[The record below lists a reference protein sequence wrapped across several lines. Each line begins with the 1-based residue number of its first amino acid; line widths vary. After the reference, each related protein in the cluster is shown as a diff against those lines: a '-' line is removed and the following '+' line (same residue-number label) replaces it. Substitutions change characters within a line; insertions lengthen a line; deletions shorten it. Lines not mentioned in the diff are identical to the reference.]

1 MEKLSDQKLLD
12 RVERV
17 HAKSTFS
24 SYFDMKYLEA
34 KKGYFKAEVLITE
47 KLSNSMGTCHG
58 GATASIID
66 SLGGAVSYTLL
77 SEEEYFSTM
86 NFRVDFLAPIKLGA
100 KLTGIA
106 KVLRK
111 GARIIL
117 VQVNLLNEKEELVAN
132 GTVSNLILKRK

>member
-1 MEKLSDQKLLD
+1 MSDQKLLD
-12 RVERV
+12 RVEKV
-17 HAKSTFS
+17 HKKSTFS
-24 SYFDMKYLEA
+24 SYFGMKYLEA
-34 KKGYFKAEVLITE
+34 KKGYFKAEILITE

-77 SEEEYFSTM
+77 AEDEYFSTM
-86 NFRVDFLAPIKLGA
+86 NFRVDFLAPIKLGE

-111 GARIIL
+111 GTRVIL